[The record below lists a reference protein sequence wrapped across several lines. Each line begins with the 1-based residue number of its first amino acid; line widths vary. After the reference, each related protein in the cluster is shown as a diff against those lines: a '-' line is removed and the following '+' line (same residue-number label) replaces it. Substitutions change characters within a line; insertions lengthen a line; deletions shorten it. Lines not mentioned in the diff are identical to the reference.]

1 MVARIAD
8 IKASMTGIKT
18 KIRSEMTVLAANLQ
32 KNVSWRS
39 LERNLGRVWK
49 EWAEV
54 EKLYQNVLSL
64 RDNVEDAGEHGAHL
78 AFQTELFTLRD
89 QVQDAVTVGRDA
101 EEARNDLARK
111 EGRLRTFG
119 EKWTAAY
126 HRIDTVLGELKT
138 RLGGDP
144 ITSLELLEHKSARL

>member
-1 MVARIAD
+1 MAGRVAD
-8 IKASMTGIKT
+8 NKAAMMGLKT

-64 RDNVEDAGEHGAHL
+64 MDNEEDGRERDAHL
-78 AFQTELFTLRD
+78 QFQT
-89 QVQDAVTVGRDA
+89 
-101 EEARNDLARK
+101 K
-111 EGRLRTFG
+111 PS
-119 EKWTAAY
+119 
-126 HRIDTVLGELKT
+126 H
-138 RLGGDP
+138 
-144 ITSLELLEHKSARL
+144 